1 MRTVTIVGAS
11 LAGLSAAR
19 ALRAQSFDGR
29 ITIVG
34 DERHE
39 PYDRPPLSKEF
50 LAGKV
55 GLADIAL
62 STEDDAE
69 LDLDWRLGTTAA
81 RLDPTRRA
89 VVLESGEELVSDG
102 VVLATGARART
113 LRGSALVDVHTLR
126 SLDDAVALRADLLT
140 GGPVVV
146 IGAGFIGAEVASTAR
161 ALGLDVT
168 VVEVLP
174 TPLAGPLGEEMGSHV
189 AALHEDH
196 GTKLITGVGVV
207 GLVGG
212 RGLGESTPGRGGESD
227 AAAAGGHHAGGEGVA
242 GGRAVAGG
250 HHQGGGRGVAGG
262 HRAGG
267 EGGRR
272 GGHHDGAGVGGGRG
286 AELDRA
292 GVRAVRLA
300 DGRELPAAT
309 VVCGIGATPNI
320 EWLAGSGI
328 EISAGVRTDARCAT
342 NIPGVVAVGDCA
354 AAHNPFAGEALRLE
368 HWTNALQ
375 QPAIAAATLLGCPG
389 PTRHVPPY
397 FWSDQYGVRLQF
409 AGHRRPGDT
418 VEVVDGDPAARSFV
432 AVYRRAGR
440 PVAVLSLNQP
450 KLFGRLRRQL
460 ATPEPEVVR

>member
-1 MRTVTIVGAS
+1 MRSVTIVGAS

-19 ALRAQSFDGR
+19 ALRAQSFAGR

-50 LAGKV
+50 LAGNATM
-55 GLADIAL
+55 ADITL
-62 STEDDAE
+62 STEDDGE
-69 LDLDWRLGTTAA
+69 LDLDWRLGTTAT

-89 VVLESGEELVSDG
+89 VTLDSGAELVSDG
-102 VVLATGARART
+102 VVLATGARARQ
-113 LRGSALVDVHTLR
+113 LPGPAPAGVHTLR
-126 SLDDAVALRADLLT
+126 SLDDALALREALLA

-161 ALGLDVT
+161 TLGLDVT

-174 TPLAGPLGEEMGSHV
+174 TPLAGPLGEEMGRHV

-212 RGLGESTPGRGGESD
+212 SRT
-227 AAAAGGHHAGGEGVA
+227 
-242 GGRAVAGG
+242 
-250 HHQGGGRGVAGG
+250 Q
-262 HRAGG
+262 
-267 EGGRR
+267 
-272 GGHHDGAGVGGGRG
+272 
-286 AELDRA
+286 
-292 GVRAVRLA
+292 AVRLA

-309 VVCGIGATPNI
+309 VVCGIGAIPNV
-320 EWLAGSGI
+320 EWLGGSGI
-328 EISAGVRTDARCAT
+328 EISDGVRTDARCAT

-354 AAHNPFAGEALRLE
+354 SAHNPFAGEAVRLE

-375 QPAIAAATLLGCPG
+375 QPEIAAATLLGRPAA
-389 PTRHVPPY
+389 TRPAPPY

-418 VEVVDGDPAARSFV
+418 VEVVEGDPAERSFV

-460 ATPEPEVVR
+460 AAPEPEVVR